1 MSHEDWDRKLSRM
14 LAAVGA
20 EAEPA
25 LLTRARARIEARP
38 GRPVLVRWV
47 MRPAALGAALGLFV
61 ASAGLSFAL
70 ISNAPGAEAAQS
82 ASLMESLLEERGIV
96 DGTTLGAAGATVA
109 EPDAPADSG
118 GAR

>member
-1 MSHEDWDRKLSRM
+1 MKDEDLDRKLSRL

-25 LLTRARARIEARP
+25 LLTRARARIESRARQP
-38 GRPVLVRWV
+38 LLVRWA
-47 MRPAALGAALGLFV
+47 MRPAALGASMALLV

-70 ISNAPGAEAAQS
+70 IAGAPRSGSSES
-82 ASLMESLLEERGIV
+82 ATLLESLLEERGIE
-96 DGTTLGAAGATVA
+96 DAITVA
-109 EPDAPADSG
+109 APAAPSGSAADSG

>member
-1 MSHEDWDRKLSRM
+1 MHREDLDETLSRM

-25 LLTRARARIEARP
+25 LLTRARARIESGARQP
-38 GRPVLVRWV
+38 RLVRWA
-47 MRPAALGAALGLFV
+47 MRPAALGASMAIFV

-70 ISNAPGAEAAQS
+70 ISGAPRSSSSEGS
-82 ASLMESLLEERGIV
+82 TLMESLLEERGIQ
-96 DGTTLGAAGATVA
+96 DGSTLT
-109 EPDAPADSG
+109 APATDGNTAPDSG

>member
-1 MSHEDWDRKLSRM
+1 MKNEDLEKTLSRM

-25 LLTRARARIEARP
+25 LLTRARARIAARA
-38 GRPVLVRWV
+38 GRPFLVRWA
-47 MRPAALGAALGLFV
+47 MRPAALGASMAIFL

-70 ISNAPGAEAAQS
+70 VANTPDWAGGES
-82 ASLMESLLEERGIV
+82 ASLIESLLEEEGV
-96 DGTTLGAAGATVA
+96 EDGAIATPPAAPGSAS
-109 EPDAPADSG
+109 DSG